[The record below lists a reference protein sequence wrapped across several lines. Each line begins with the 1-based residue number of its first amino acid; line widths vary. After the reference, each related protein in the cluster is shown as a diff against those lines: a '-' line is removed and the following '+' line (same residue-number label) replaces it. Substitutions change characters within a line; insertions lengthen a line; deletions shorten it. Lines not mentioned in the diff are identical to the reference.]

1 MARERVVLV
10 DGSSMVFR
18 AWFALP
24 SNLRTT
30 FGLTTNAVFGFANMF
45 RKTFAGKTPTY
56 GAVVFDAPG
65 PTFRAQKY
73 PEYKSSRPRMDPD
86 LKAQLPWIDKVVAAN
101 NFPMLR
107 QRGFEADDIIG
118 TLTRLA
124 RAAGHEV
131 HILAADKDFAQL
143 IGPDVRMIDTLRDVT
158 YDSDLVFKKWGARPD
173 QFVDFLALMGDKI
186 DDIPGVPGIGK
197 KTASDLLATFGD
209 LEGVLTNTSKL
220 KGKRRELLE
229 EHAAQARISQE
240 LATIDQQVPLELTL
254 EDLRIDPPDPA
265 VLNELHLELEFYSLI
280 SDAQREGIAA
290 AEDDVRYDTVTDL
303 AGTRAVLSRL
313 FEHPHDQPVA
323 VVPIHDAAPPAIT
336 RMAGIALSLGEGT
349 ATYVSF
355 FGPGGGVGR
364 LGLIVLKVW
373 LEDAHRHKVVHDAK
387 ELWLALRRQGVEL
400 RGVDFDLRLASFL
413 VDPTG
418 IIPHRLDQIVRQYL
432 HITTPAAKAVVGAGK
447 KEVRWSEADVG
458 AVSAWA
464 CRHADLVGR
473 VFPRLVDRVEG
484 EGQTAHL
491 REHEQPLSAVLGRME
506 LAGIKVDP
514 DDLDRLGV
522 EFRAVVAE
530 HEQRIHGMAGR
541 EFNIRSTKQL
551 SEVLFEELEL
561 PVIKRTKTGYSTNV
575 DVLEALERKGHAIA
589 TELLQHR
596 KFTKLINTY
605 TDVLVASVHP
615 DTGRIHTRIQQTV
628 GATGRLIT
636 TDPDLQKTPIHTPE
650 GKRIRR
656 AFVAEPGHVL
666 ISADWS
672 QIELRVLAHVSGD
685 PRLIESFEQR
695 LDLHSRTASQLFDVP
710 VAAVTREQRDV
721 GKTIN
726 FATIY
731 GQGATALAGILRIPR
746 REAQAYIEGYFEYYR
761 GVRDWVDATV
771 EEALKTGYVETLLGR
786 RRYIPELSSNNFTDL
801 ATGKR
806 MAANTPIQGT
816 AADICKAVM
825 LELPTRLERA
835 GLKTRMLLQIHDELL
850 FEAPEDEVEEAC
862 AIVRERM
869 ENVVELRV
877 PLVVD
882 VGHGASWAEAH

>member
-1 MARERVVLV
+1 MAKERVVLV
-10 DGSSMVFR
+10 DGSSMIFR

-24 SNLRTT
+24 ANLRTT

-45 RKTFAGKTPTY
+45 RKTFAGRTPTF

-107 QRGFEADDIIG
+107 MTGFEADDIIG

-124 RAAGHEV
+124 LEAGHEV

-158 YDSDLVFKKWGARPD
+158 YDAALVFKKWGATPE

-186 DDIPGVPGIGK
+186 DDIPGIPGIGK
-197 KTASDLLATFGD
+197 KTAGDLLATYGS
-209 LEGVLTNTSKL
+209 LEGILAHATDI
-220 KGKRRELLE
+220 KGKRGELIA

-240 LATIDQQVPLELTL
+240 LATIDRHVPLEETF
-254 EDLRIDPPDPA
+254 EDLRITPPDPS
-265 VLNELHLELEFYSLI
+265 VLNALHKELEFYSLI
-280 SDAQREGIAA
+280 SEEERDAIAA
-290 AEDDVRYDTVTDL
+290 AEEDVEYGAVTDL
-303 AGTRAVLSRL
+303 AGARALLGRL
-313 FEHPHDQPVA
+313 FEHPHDEPIA
-323 VVPIHDAAPPAIT
+323 VVPVHDVSPPAVT
-336 RMAGIALSLGEGT
+336 KLVGVAVSLRPGSATYLSLRSP
-349 ATYVSF
+349 A
-355 FGPGGGVGR
+355 GGVGR
-364 LGLIVLKVW
+364 LGLVVLKVW
-373 LEDAHRHKVVHDAK
+373 LEDAHRAKVVHDAK
-387 ELWLALRRQGVEL
+387 ALWLALRREGVEL
-400 RGVDFDLRLASFL
+400 RGVDFDVQLASFL
-413 VDPTG
+413 IDPAG
-418 IIPHRLDQIVRQYL
+418 VIPHRLGQIVRQYL
-432 HITTPAAKAVVGAGK
+432 HITAPVAKSVIGAGK
-447 KEVRWSEADVG
+447 KEIPWGRADLD

-464 CRHADLVGR
+464 CRHADLIGR
-473 VFPRLVDRVEG
+473 LHPLLADRVEG
-484 EGQTAHL
+484 EGQTAQL
-491 REHEQPLSAVLGRME
+491 REHDQPLSAVLGRME
-506 LAGIKVDP
+506 YQGIKVDP

-522 EFRAVVAE
+522 EFRAIVAD
-530 HEQRIHGMAGR
+530 HEQRIYSMAGR

-551 SEVLFEELEL
+551 SEVLFEDLGL

-589 TELLQHR
+589 SELLQHR

-605 TDVLVASVHP
+605 TDVLTASVNP

-628 GATGRLIT
+628 GVTGRLIT
-636 TDPDLQKTPIHTPE
+636 TDPDLQRTPISTPE
-650 GKRIRR
+650 GRRIRQ
-656 AFVAEPGHVL
+656 AFIAEPGHVL

-672 QIELRVLAHVSGD
+672 QIELRVLAHISGD
-685 PRLIESFEQR
+685 EKLIESFDEE
-695 LDLHSRTASQLFDVP
+695 LDVHARTASQLFDVP
-710 VAAVTREQRDV
+710 LDAVTREQRAV

-746 REAQAYIEGYFEYYR
+746 KQAQAYIDGYFEAYS

-771 EEALKTGYVETLLGR
+771 EEALKTGYVETMLGR
-786 RRYIPELSSNNFTDL
+786 RRYIPELSSNNLTDL

-806 MAANTPIQGT
+806 MAANTPIQGS
-816 AADICKAVM
+816 AADICKEVM
-825 LELPTRLERA
+825 LQLPDRLERA
-835 GLKTRMLLQIHDELL
+835 GLATRMLLQIHDELL
-850 FEAPEDEVEEAC
+850 FEAPEDEVERAC
-862 AIVRERM
+862 AIIRERM

-882 VGHGASWAEAH
+882 VGFGPSWAAAH